1 MHSDGGR
8 ERQSEEHE
16 AETVANKRGNVDG
29 ADAAEEAKE
38 DRLVQGFHKEEADD
52 GVSQSGREES
62 EIDEGT
68 DEQSKDAKGGDEDG
82 RQNEEGG
89 EEKAEIFFGEIVGQF
104 AGEEP
109 IEGAG
114 GEIEGSE
121 RETEI
126 GEKRDGSGGGEG
138 NEEKCQFAEMVERL
152 DVGGGTLRRQSVYQ
166 REWFSNCFFTV
177 TFDVF
182 NCHF

>member
-38 DRLVQGFHKEEADD
+38 DRLVQGFHKEETDD
-52 GVSQSGREES
+52 GVSQSGWREEN

-68 DEQSKDAKGGDEDG
+68 DEQSKDEKGGDEDG
-82 RQNEEGG
+82 RQNEEGD
-89 EEKAEIFFGEIVGQF
+89 EEKAEILFGEIVGQF

-109 IEGAG
+109 NEGGGGWIEGC
-114 GEIEGSE
+114 E

-138 NEEKCQFAEMVERL
+138 NEEECQFAKMVERL

-166 REWFSNCFFTV
+166 Q
-177 TFDVF
+177 
-182 NCHF
+182 